1 MTLDDDVRRHNKV
14 YTPSIGRT
22 QIYLTSEE
30 LDLLDRAQQE
40 TGASRSE
47 LIRRAVR
54 TLYGRRRRELPRSIG
69 IASDGRLSAADLED
83 WLEREWDRDLGGRR

>member
-1 MTLDDDVRRHNKV
+1 M
-14 YTPSIGRT
+14 GRT

-30 LDLLDRAQQE
+30 LDLLDRAQRE

-54 TLYGRRRRELPRSIG
+54 TLYGRRRRELPHSIG
-69 IASDGRLSAADLED
+69 IASDGRLGGDEVED
-83 WLEREWDRDLGGRR
+83 WLEREWDRDFGGRR